1 MNKQYLEN
9 LYNKLQNEEDLSRT
23 ERELVFA
30 YDKTKEYEYDWIG
43 FDEVSR
49 LNYKELVSL
58 MREAEV
64 DEIYITGEWSNQFA
78 NWFEMQEAGLEMVGV
93 MEIDN
98 PRYVYDVKK
107 YGKSW
112 DKPTQYV
119 LVFRLKK

>member
-1 MNKQYLEN
+1 MNKQYFEN

-93 MEIDN
+93 MGIDN